1 MTYDKLCDKYI
12 ELSQIISALHT
23 QIQAAR
29 DAYGLNPSP
38 DNLAALN
45 TATEQLNTA
54 NAQRDELK
62 RLLQQRHC

>member
-1 MTYDKLCDKYI
+1 MNYDEICNKYL

-29 DAYGLNPSP
+29 DAYRLNPSA

-45 TATEQLNTA
+45 TATDRLNAA